1 MSLLP
6 WWAKALILAA
16 LAAAAFWI
24 VRTYNETLR
33 EEGRAEVQQAW
44 DKESAERA
52 TAALEEAREN
62 ARETLRRLEKQ
73 KEVEDAYLQDRA
85 RLAADAA
92 RARTA
97 ADSLRQHVADLEALA
112 GGVACRDP
120 AAAGQRET
128 ASAAARMLVELQ
140 RRADERA
147 GVLARFA
154 DEARAAGLNCERRYD
169 ALIR

>member
-16 LAAAAFWI
+16 LAAAAAWA
-24 VRTYNETLR
+24 VHAYNESLR
-33 EEGRAEVQQAW
+33 EDGRQEVRAEVAQRAA
-44 DKESAERA
+44 AEA
-52 TAALEEAREN
+52 EQN
-62 ARETLRRLEKQ
+62 AKETLRRLTRQ
-73 KEVEDAYLQDRA
+73 KEAEDAYLQDRA

-92 RARTA
+92 RARHA
-97 ADSLRQHVADLEALA
+97 ADSLRQHVADLEHLA
-112 GGVACRDP
+112 GSVACRDP

-128 ASAAARMLVELQ
+128 AASAAGMLAELQ

-147 GVLARFA
+147 GILASVA

-169 ALIR
+169 ALTPTDRK

>member
-1 MSLLP
+1 MGLIP

-16 LAAAAFWI
+16 LAAALVTVATLA
-24 VRTYNETLR
+24 VRRYNESLR
-33 EEGRAEVQQAW
+33 EDGRQEVRAEVARRAAA
-44 DKESAERA
+44 ESEQ
-52 TAALEEAREN
+52 N
-62 ARETLRRLEKQ
+62 ARETLRRLTRQ
-73 KEVEDAYLQDRA
+73 KEAEDAYLQDRA

-128 ASAAARMLVELQ
+128 ASAAARMLAELQ

-147 GVLARFA
+147 GILAQAA

-169 ALIR
+169 ALTR